1 MSTTINT
8 KTTKKKFRMYY
19 YNGFGCAI
27 QYKFA
32 KSIDTLILSKKV
44 KEGLIE
50 IDQLQFCPIT
60 EKYIETETYGAD
72 EIDSKPNLYL
82 PKY

>member
-1 MSTTINT
+1 MPTTTNT
-8 KTTKKKFRMYY
+8 KTARKKYRIYY
-19 YNGFGCAI
+19 YNSYGFAI

-44 KEGLIE
+44 KQGLSE
-50 IDQLQFCPIT
+50 IDELEFCPIT
-60 EKYIETETYGAD
+60 KTYIETESYGAD